1 MSALSSP
8 IRFIIEASSGIFF
21 LLPLSIVVAPFPL
34 LAEVRLADGRIA
46 PVIVSLD
53 EFIVT
58 STIKEQ
64 YENLATKVITGL
76 LNGSQLLFVGLMARV
91 GTHFFS

>member
-1 MSALSSP
+1 L
-8 IRFIIEASSGIFF
+8 
-21 LLPLSIVVAPFPL
+21 LSIVVAPFPL
-34 LAEVRLADGRIA
+34 LAEVGLADGRIT
-46 PVIVSLD
+46 PVVVSLD

-76 LNGSQLLFVGLMARV
+76 LNGTSCC
-91 GTHFFS
+91 S